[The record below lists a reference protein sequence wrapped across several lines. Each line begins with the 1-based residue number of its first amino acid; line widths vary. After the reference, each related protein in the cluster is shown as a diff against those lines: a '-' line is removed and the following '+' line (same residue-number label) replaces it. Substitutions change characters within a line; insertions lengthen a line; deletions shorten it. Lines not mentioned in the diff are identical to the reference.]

1 MVVFLKPRNTIEQM
15 AVIADAVESDK
26 EERDRLFARL
36 VVEEC
41 VWIIMNQGMFIRFN
55 ELAEKIEK
63 DVLK

>member
-1 MVVFLKPRNTIEQM
+1 MKPRNTIEQM
-15 AVIADAVESDK
+15 AIIADALEFDK

>member
-1 MVVFLKPRNTIEQM
+1 M